1 MARIDRMAYRPSAV
15 ALRPLLNQ
23 KSPVCIHICHF
34 KSAVERVMWVF
45 IGLNKPEW
53 EKKTLFSRQ
62 KRPESAHRRR
72 YPRGVCERGAFD
84 LVISKAPRL
93 HTQKPPVCIL
103 YFFFFGLC
111 ACACTCVCACDACNW
126 MGGLACSTFDATQ
139 APTTFTRVVCE
150 RGAFFFFSFFF
161 SFLGLC
167 VCACARAQH
176 HDTLQPPPSHM
187 QTGGF

>member
-1 MARIDRMAYRPSAV
+1 
-15 ALRPLLNQ
+15 
-23 KSPVCIHICHF
+23 
-34 KSAVERVMWVF
+34 MWVF

-103 YFFFFGLC
+103 YFFFFWFVRVCMHVCVRVRCLQLDGR
-111 ACACTCVCACDACNW
+111 ACLLN
-126 MGGLACSTFDATQ
+126 F
-139 APTTFTRVVCE
+139 
-150 RGAFFFFSFFF
+150 
-161 SFLGLC
+161 
-167 VCACARAQH
+167 
-176 HDTLQPPPSHM
+176 
-187 QTGGF
+187 